1 MASTIWMTLSKVSNI
16 VVLTNIHMGPLKVTT
31 GHLVF
36 VRMDGWMDGCNEWME
51 LMEYEYKMNH
61 RDQH

>member
-1 MASTIWMTLSKVSNI
+1 MASTIWMTLSKVSKM
-16 VVLTNIHMGPLKVTT
+16 VVLTNIHMGPLKVAT

-36 VRMDGWMDGCNEWME
+36 IGMDGWMEWME
-51 LMEYEYKMNH
+51 LLEYGYKLDR